1 MENFVPTTVSLII
14 TGLISVVIGVYLEK
28 FKTRLTILKYR
39 LFSHPLA
46 TSAQD
51 AYWGDISVSYNGNR
65 INHLSFITIDILNES
80 NKDLS
85 DVNIDI
91 WVDSNSQIL
100 SHSGFYL
107 ENGNAVLLE
116 EAHYNYIQ
124 QVLIRSDEDS
134 KLRMQYAEHVT
145 PKQLQDELRWVF
157 TNRKFNLPILNR
169 HTSVRLN
176 ILVENFQGLIPEARV
191 SILRESVKLVRQQDE
206 ADENRKLGVN
216 MILWGVLIFVVGIG
230 FLAYRYDEAQVPLLF
245 AGILGVSYL
254 LVGLVIYRVIRFVK
268 NYFA

>member
-134 KLRMQYAEHVT
+134 KLKTQYAEHVT
-145 PKQLQDELRWVF
+145 KNNYKMNLGGSLQ
-157 TNRKFNLPILNR
+157 IG
-169 HTSVRLN
+169 
-176 ILVENFQGLIPEARV
+176 NFICQ
-191 SILRESVKLVRQQDE
+191 
-206 ADENRKLGVN
+206 
-216 MILWGVLIFVVGIG
+216 F
-230 FLAYRYDEAQVPLLF
+230 
-245 AGILGVSYL
+245 
-254 LVGLVIYRVIRFVK
+254 
-268 NYFA
+268 